1 MVGVVEVVDTVDPI
15 VVVAD
20 VTGNEGGADN
30 RLLIVLGGN
39 STLLETLV
47 AGFLSLSF
55 SSFSF
60 FSLSNLSFSFVS
72 FFICCSL

>member
-1 MVGVVEVVDTVDPI
+1 MVGVVEVVDTVEPI

-20 VTGNEGGADN
+20 VTGNDGGADI

-47 AGFLSLSF
+47 AGFLSFSF
-55 SSFSF
+55 SSLSF
-60 FSLSNLSFSFVS
+60 FSRSKRSFSFVS
-72 FFICCSL
+72 CFICCSL